1 MASQFA
7 RRAASRRT
15 SSLGDTGSSLRVLA
29 KAKSS
34 FVAEPMIPLV
44 DKRFVDVLEERKTSM
59 IPTSHIDLRHGVSTG
74 GDADCH
80 TSDSEIV
87 RGQLDEMQGDTVAPS
102 LPRRDSPRV
111 HGG

>member
-59 IPTSHIDLRHGVSTG
+59 IPTSYIDLRHGVSKVAFERST
-74 GDADCH
+74 AAR
-80 TSDSEIV
+80 S
-87 RGQLDEMQGDTVAPS
+87 RGRMPAVSRHEARLK
-102 LPRRDSPRV
+102 R
-111 HGG
+111 